1 MNHIELIKERISVD
15 AVSDLASSPSCGAIS
30 MFIGTTRDNFDGKTV
45 IKLEYEA
52 YESMAKKSIAE
63 ICTEIREKWPAV
75 ENIVVFHRLGI
86 VPVKEASIAIA
97 VSSPHREE
105 ALKAVE
111 WCINSIKKSATI
123 WKKEIYADSKGEWK
137 ENKEC
142 MWSKSSIISK
152 HSGDGKPIPKKRKL
166 EIKQKVDC
174 SLVPPHLIQIS
185 ANNEQLNERIE
196 KFMARKRLEINL
208 NNIKEFCDGAT
219 DLENTC
225 ARIDAVFQKRKD
237 SKSHLLVDRVLNSY
251 QYRDQMN
258 SSYLTKYLP
267 KNGIEERLEGI
278 EFQLNLTSPIPRTI
292 YQRLKLIEDALMK
305 LESISPEYIQ
315 FWDKSL
321 AGNPVKKKIFSIE
334 DIDALIAETEKRL
347 KKT

>member
-1 MNHIELIKERISVD
+1 MNHIELVKERISVD
-15 AVSDLASSPSCGAIS
+15 TVSDLASSPSCGAIS

-75 ENIVVFHRLGI
+75 ENIVVYHRLGI
-86 VPVKEASIAIA
+86 VPVKEASIVIA

-111 WCINSIKKSATI
+111 WCINSVKKSATI

-142 MWSKSSIISK
+142 
-152 HSGDGKPIPKKRKL
+152 DGTPITKKRKL
-166 EIKQKVDC
+166 EIKQKVDT

-185 ANNEQLNERIE
+185 ANNEQLNARIE
-196 KFMARKRLEINL
+196 KFMTRKRLEINL
-208 NNIKEFCDGAT
+208 NNIKEFCDGT
-219 DLENTC
+219 KDPDYSC

-237 SKSHLLVDRVLNSY
+237 SKSHLLVSRVYNSY
-251 QYRDQMN
+251 QHRDQMN

-267 KNGIEERLEGI
+267 KNGIEERLESI

-292 YQRLKLIEDALMK
+292 YQRLKLVEDQLMK

-321 AGNPVKKKIFSIE
+321 AEKPVKKKIFTIE

>member
-1 MNHIELIKERISVD
+1 MNHIELVKERISID

-75 ENIVVFHRLGI
+75 ENIVVFHRLGV
-86 VPVKEASIAIA
+86 VPVKEASIVIA

-111 WCINSIKKSATI
+111 WCINSVKKSATI
-123 WKKEIYADSKGEWK
+123 WKKEIYADSKG
-137 ENKEC
+137 
-142 MWSKSSIISK
+142 
-152 HSGDGKPIPKKRKL
+152 DVKPNRKKQKL
-166 EIKQKVDC
+166 EIKQKVDA

-196 KFMARKRLEINL
+196 KFMTRKRLEINL
-208 NNIKEFCDGAT
+208 SNIKEFCDGAK
-219 DLENTC
+219 DPENSC

-237 SKSHLLVDRVLNSY
+237 SKSHLLVNRVLNSY
-251 QYRDQMN
+251 QHRDQMN

-267 KNGIEERLEGI
+267 KNGIEERLETV
-278 EFQLNLTSPIPRTI
+278 EFQLNLTSPVPRTI
-292 YQRLKLIEDALMK
+292 YQRLKMVEDALMK

-321 AGNPVKKKIFSIE
+321 AGKPVKKKIFSIE

>member
-86 VPVKEASIAIA
+86 VPC
-97 VSSPHREE
+97 PHLTERKP
-105 ALKAVE
+105 LKQL
-111 WCINSIKKSATI
+111 N
-123 WKKEIYADSKGEWK
+123 
-137 ENKEC
+137 
-142 MWSKSSIISK
+142 
-152 HSGDGKPIPKKRKL
+152 GDGKPIPKKRKL